1 MCKVSIIMPVYNKE
15 KYVRKAIESIL
26 AQTLTEWEL
35 IIIDDGSTDL
45 SYSICLEYTGD
56 KRVKVL
62 HTKNG
67 GVSRARNTGLNH
79 ARGEYITFI
88 DSDDYISEDYLEKLY
103 KSEYDMI
110 ISGLTKVNYEGTTLA
125 EILPS
130 LSGMKKI
137 SEVAAG
143 FYKEQIETGIY
154 GFVAGK
160 LVRRQV
166 IEERHI
172 RFNEEIQLAE
182 DYEFYLR
189 IYQILENIYF
199 LRYAGYYYRQETE
212 NSAIIL
218 QDDKTDFFNQ
228 AEIQKKTKEF
238 LIKMNCFGKENEQIY
253 LERMTGYVYTIFL
266 LNRKLSYRDFV
277 QLFFRLKYMIPDVTE
292 NVPGMGKWCIRQYR
306 KNRKAPIFLYLKL
319 RAIIGK

>member
-56 KRVKVL
+56 KRIKVF
-62 HTKNG
+62 HIKNG
-67 GVSRARNTGLNH
+67 GVSRARNTGLDY
-79 ARGEYITFI
+79 ARGEYVTFI
-88 DSDDYISEDYLEKLY
+88 DSDDYITENYLEKLY
-103 KSEYDMI
+103 QPEYDMI
-110 ISGLTKVNYEGTTLA
+110 IGGLTKVNYEGIVLA
-125 EILPS
+125 EVLPS
-130 LSGMKKI
+130 LSGMKEI

-160 LVRRQV
+160 LTRRCI
-166 IEERHI
+166 IEEKHI
-172 RFNEEIQLAE
+172 RFDEEIQLAE

-189 IYQILENIYF
+189 IYKILKKIYF
-199 LRYAGYYYRQETE
+199 LNFSGYYYLQGVE

-218 QDDKTDFFNQ
+218 QDDKTDFFKQ
-228 AEIQKKTKEF
+228 AEIQKKTKEI
-238 LIKMNCFGKENEQIY
+238 LIKMDFFSKENEQIY
-253 LERMTGYVYTIFL
+253 LERMTGYVYTVL
-266 LNRKLSYRDFV
+266 LVNEKIPYKDFV
-277 QLFFRLKYMIPDVTE
+277 RLFFRLKHVIPDVTE
-292 NVPGMGKWCIRQYR
+292 NVMGMEKWCIRQYIKSR
-306 KNRKAPIFLYLKL
+306 KLIIFLYLKL
-319 RAIIGK
+319 RVIMGK